1 MVGGDNYGQGSSRE
15 HAALALRHLGL
26 RVVIAKSFARIHW
39 QNLANFG
46 VLALEFVEEGDYDGV
61 DQDDTLAL
69 ANLHKAIEGTD
80 PITVRNVT
88 KKSSYDVRHRLS
100 PRQAEYILA
109 GGLIPQLTR
118 DDGGD

>member
-1 MVGGDNYGQGSSRE
+1 M
-15 HAALALRHLGL
+15 
-26 RVVIAKSFARIHW
+26 VIAKSFARIHW

-46 VLALEFVEEGDYDGV
+46 SWPLEFTDPADYDGI

-69 ANLHKAIEGTD
+69 TNLHKALAGSD
-80 PITVRNVT
+80 PISVENVT
-88 KKSSYDVRHRLS
+88 KKSSFEVRHRLS

-118 DDGGD
+118 DDGGDAAQAASTPRVPSTDS